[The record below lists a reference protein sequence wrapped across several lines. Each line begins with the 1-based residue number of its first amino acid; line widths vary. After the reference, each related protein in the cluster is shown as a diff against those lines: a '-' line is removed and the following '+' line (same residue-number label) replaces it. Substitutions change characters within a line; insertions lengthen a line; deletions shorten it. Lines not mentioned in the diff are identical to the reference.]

1 MESFLVVAFL
11 ILVIALLL
19 VIGGVKIVP
28 QAKIFV
34 VERFGRFDTTLKPGL
49 NLIIPGLQRVA
60 HKISILERP
69 LPAAN
74 ISVITRDNVQVHL
87 SISVFYR
94 VTEPEKAVYRIE
106 NVDNAIAVTTSAIIR
121 AACGELAFD
130 DVQSKREFL
139 NGKIKHDL
147 AEATKI
153 WGIEIT
159 RTEILDVIV
168 DEVIRKQMQQ
178 QMSAERERRATVLK
192 AEGDR
197 AAAQLVAD
205 GVFYTAQKQSEAI
218 RVRAE
223 ADAYAT
229 GLIAKAISENGQPAI
244 DFEIMKRKVD
254 AIQHL
259 ASAPNAKVLILPS
272 DVTGILGGLETLTEL
287 VKRKGA

>member
-1 MESFLVVAFL
+1 VESFLVVAAL

-28 QAKIFV
+28 QSKIYV
-34 VERFGRFDTTLKPGL
+34 VERFGRFDSTLKPGL

-121 AACGELAFD
+121 AACGELEFD
-130 DVQSKREFL
+130 DVQSKREFV
-139 NGKIKHDL
+139 NKKIQHEL
-147 AEATKI
+147 AEATRI

-178 QMSAERERRATVLK
+178 QMSADRERRAAVLK
-192 AEGDR
+192 AEGEKS
-197 AAAQLVAD
+197 AAQLLAD
-205 GVFYTAQKQSEAI
+205 GLYYTAQKQADAV

-229 GLIAKAISENGQPAI
+229 GLIAKAIADNGQAAI
-244 DFEIMKRKVD
+244 DLEIMKRKVD
-254 AIQHL
+254 AVQSL
-259 ASAPNAKVLILPS
+259 AGSSNTKVLVLPS

-287 VKRKGA
+287 AKRK